1 MTIRFTCDKCE
12 SVLKIRDEMAD
23 TKAKCPK
30 CKTSFVVPAPPS
42 GNSPTPEHVS
52 EKVSQTPESLEDL
65 VDMPLE
71 VTPPVQFDTDDGFDP
86 LDILATPATASVAP
100 KAIVDDKPKPSIAE
114 LMREHEA
121 SQAGKKSRRNKSKS
135 GLQETAAAGAMTAG
149 TASDALA
156 RNYDQKRGK
165 VSEPP
170 PLTREERRAEEDKVA
185 MKEFAVKGGAALVGI
200 IVCAYFLA
208 GWIFSEAIPD
218 LAYVTGV
225 ITVNGQ
231 PLNDAQITFSRQK
244 SPNGEDLGEEGAK
257 PSIGSTDPS
266 GKYTLMYDSQQ
277 GIEGVLPGTH
287 QLHIIT
293 SSGISYIVP
302 PDQAT
307 QVVKVD
313 ETHTIDI
320 KI

>member
-12 SVLKIRDEMAD
+12 SVLKIRDEMAG

-30 CKTSFVVPAPPS
+30 CKTPFVVPAAQS
-42 GNSPTPEHVS
+42 ENSAAQDASAKNPQAS
-52 EKVSQTPESLEDL
+52 EVLEDM

-71 VTPPVQFDTDDGFDP
+71 LTPPVKFDTDDGFDP
-86 LDILATPATASVAP
+86 LDILSGPATSTAATTAV
-100 KAIVDDKPKPSIAE
+100 VDEKPKPSIAE

-121 SQAGKKSRRNKSKS
+121 NLASKKSRRNKNKS
-135 GLQETAAAGAMTAG
+135 SSEDAGAAAAMTAG

-156 RNYDQKRGK
+156 RNFDQKRGK
-165 VSEPP
+165 ASEPP

-185 MKEFAVKGGAALVGI
+185 MKQFAIKGGAALAGI
-200 IVCAYFLA
+200 FVCLYFVVN
-208 GWIFSEAIPD
+208 WMFSEAIPD
-218 LAYVTGV
+218 LSYVSGV

-231 PLNDAQITFSRQK
+231 ALGDAQITFSRQK
-244 SPNGEDLGEEGAK
+244 SPEGNELDEEGAT
-257 PSIGSTDPS
+257 PSSGSTDS
-266 GKYTLMYDSQQ
+266 TGKYTLMYDAEQ

-287 QLHIIT
+287 KLHIIT

-307 QVVKVD
+307 QVVKPN

-320 KI
+320 RI